1 MQIAKK
7 MIEKV
12 LYFAHGRI
20 YQFVALTY
28 ERCGPQIAFL
38 QQLGQ
43 FCSSAQTEKFGH
55 PERDSGKDDRCERER
70 RDRCR
75 SKQAER
81 NQVPTAK
88 LEALG
93 FAVAANSFFSA
104 LVFNNVLRGPPRA
117 PGYSFVISS
126 FALRL
131 SSLF

>member
-7 MIEKV
+7 MTEKV
-12 LYFAHGRI
+12 LYFAHMRI

-28 ERCGPQIAFL
+28 ERSGPQIAFL

-43 FCSSAQTEKFGH
+43 FCSSAPTGAVGH
-55 PERDSGKDDRCERER
+55 PERNSGKDDRCEQER
-70 RDRCR
+70 RDRWR

-81 NQVPTAK
+81 NHVPTAK

-104 LVFNNVLRGPPRA
+104 LVFYIVLRDPP
-117 PGYSFVISS
+117 
-126 FALRL
+126 
-131 SSLF
+131 